1 MNRYC
6 IRLSVFFG
14 LVVSLGLAGAA
25 VSRADEE
32 NKTIRAAFRS
42 YPPGMALCCNSLDGP
57 RGAEE
62 GLKGKWLGEDEIDFV
77 LKGPWREIVS
87 EAMRRLDRKV
97 MWQAQHFGESIQF
110 LKAGALDLLPRVF
123 WSEERERFAWFV
135 GPIESEELQVF
146 FLIDKTKLGDITR
159 IEDLYGL
166 RLANEE
172 KALTTEAID
181 ANERFKILRFPSRRE
196 ALEAVSVG
204 QADVLIDSNLNR
216 LLNIKKQTRAANLE
230 LASYTYRYSR
240 PSYLALSKSTSSS
253 AEAMELDLTVETM
266 FEDGTVSLIFQ
277 GYGLPSPVY
286 RSDLSRLRY
295 KKISK
300 KP

>member
-1 MNRYC
+1 
-6 IRLSVFFG
+6 
-14 LVVSLGLAGAA
+14 
-25 VSRADEE
+25 
-32 NKTIRAAFRS
+32 
-42 YPPGMALCCNSLDGP
+42 
-57 RGAEE
+57 
-62 GLKGKWLGEDEIDFV
+62 
-77 LKGPWREIVS
+77 
-87 EAMRRLDRKV
+87 
-97 MWQAQHFGESIQF
+97 
-110 LKAGALDLLPRVF
+110 
-123 WSEERERFAWFV
+123 
-135 GPIESEELQVF
+135 
-146 FLIDKTKLGDITR
+146 
-159 IEDLYGL
+159 
-166 RLANEE
+166 
-172 KALTTEAID
+172 
-181 ANERFKILRFPSRRE
+181 
-196 ALEAVSVG
+196 VSVG

-230 LASYTYRYSR
+230 VASYTYRYSR

>member
-14 LVVSLGLAGAA
+14 LVVSLGLVGTAD
-25 VSRADEE
+25 SHADEE
-32 NKTIRAAFRS
+32 NKAIRAAFRS
-42 YPPGMALCCNSLDGP
+42 YPPAMALCCNSLDGP

-230 LASYTYRYSR
+230 VASYTYRYSR

>member
-14 LVVSLGLAGAA
+14 LVVSLGLVGTAD
-25 VSRADEE
+25 SHADEE
-32 NKTIRAAFRS
+32 NKAIRAAFRS
-42 YPPGMALCCNSLDGP
+42 YPPAMALCCNSLDGP

-135 GPIESEELQVF
+135 GPIESEELQVY
-146 FLIDKTKLGDITR
+146 FLIDKTKLDDITR

-181 ANERFKILRFPSRRE
+181 LNERLKILRFPSRRE

-240 PSYLALSKSTSSS
+240 PSYLALSKSTMSS
-253 AEAMELDLTVETM
+253 AEAMELDVTVETM
-266 FEDGTVSLIFQ
+266 FEDGTVSLIFK
-277 GYGLPSPVY
+277 GYGLPVPVY

-295 KKISK
+295 KRISK

>member
-1 MNRYC
+1 
-6 IRLSVFFG
+6 
-14 LVVSLGLAGAA
+14 
-25 VSRADEE
+25 
-32 NKTIRAAFRS
+32 
-42 YPPGMALCCNSLDGP
+42 LDGP

-230 LASYTYRYSR
+230 VASYTYRYSR